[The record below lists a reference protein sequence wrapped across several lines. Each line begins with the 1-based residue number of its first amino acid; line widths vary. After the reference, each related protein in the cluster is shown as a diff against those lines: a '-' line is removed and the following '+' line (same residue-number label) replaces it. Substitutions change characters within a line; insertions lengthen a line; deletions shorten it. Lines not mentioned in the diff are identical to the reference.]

1 MTEKISLVQQT
12 KRNFDRSKY
21 TKNNFEEVLESNETS

>member
-12 KRNFDRSKY
+12 KGNFDRSKY
-21 TKNNFEEVLESNETS
+21 TKNNFEVLESNENS